1 MKTKNNLEDVMFII
15 AGICVVVAIV
25 VYLTTG
31 CYDLGGI
38 ILAVATMI
46 VLIAFGIAMLKE

>member
-1 MKTKNNLEDVMFII
+1 MKTKNNLEDVMFSV
-15 AGICVVVAIV
+15 ACICVVVAIV
-25 VYLTTG
+25 VYLTTS

-46 VLIAFGIAMLKE
+46 VLIAFCIAMLKE